1 MDLEIFYMRLPRK
14 RCRLNGGVTVEFLKS
29 LILPLAVVIL
39 AAAIITMSR
48 LSKKIRR
55 EIREIDAKLRE
66 CEDRLDTQEV
76 PEQT

>member
-1 MDLEIFYMRLPRK
+1 MAELLR
-14 RCRLNGGVTVEFLKS
+14 N
-29 LILPLAVVIL
+29 LIMPLAVVIL
-39 AAAIITMSR
+39 AAAIIAMSR
-48 LSKKIRR
+48 LAKKIRK